1 MGIKIKHFPEGVP
14 TIHGDTAYW
23 GVALDKRS
31 NSYYAL
37 DLQDRRSLKSQRL
50 VLSADARDSAITI
63 SMEWLHLSENRAD
76 IEGWISDLPVYAIQ
90 FVKRPNT
97 PVITV
102 LMDARRL
109 GKPDPEAFLGVT
121 DDQEVMQ
128 LFSHHLE
135 NNKQSV
141 PRL

>member
-31 NSYYAL
+31 KSYFAL
-37 DLQDRRSLKSQRL
+37 DLQNRPPVNDQFLALSVAARKTAKQIAMDWLYLSKNRKEIESWITSLPLHTVQFQRHRN
-50 VLSADARDSAITI
+50 S
-63 SMEWLHLSENRAD
+63 
-76 IEGWISDLPVYAIQ
+76 
-90 FVKRPNT
+90 

-102 LMDARRL
+102 FMDARRL
-109 GKPDPEAFLGVT
+109 GKPDSQALLGVT
-121 DDQEVMQ
+121 DDPEVTRLLAQ
-128 LFSHHLE
+128 HLE
-135 NNKQSV
+135 NKAQTE